1 MLPVPRV
8 EGYPASYAQAHFR
21 TLDGTPICFWC
32 KRVGHVKKYCWYYKP
47 NILSRPIL
55 KHDDKPEDHTP
66 TELPPRNKELIS
78 DNVTVTEPQ
87 KNIGQLLLALKLL
100 AARVE
105 QAAWYANPSQEDVDE
120 FEKSAFQMALL
131 DVTQKI
137 SGVSKA
143 FQRQGESTA
152 MSTSVPGN
160 LVESFQSPLQPSKVQ
175 WAVRD
180 HIDIDRDI
188 FLEQVT

>member
-1 MLPVPRV
+1 M
-8 EGYPASYAQAHFR
+8 
-21 TLDGTPICFWC
+21 
-32 KRVGHVKKYCWYYKP
+32 KKYCWYYKP

-105 QAAWYANPSQEDVDE
+105 QAAWDANPSQEDVDE

-160 LVESFQSPLQPSKVQ
+160 LVESFQSLLQPSKVQ

-180 HIDIDRDI
+180 QIDIDRDI